1 MSKPRLPL
9 EPLQRGG
16 GEQVDR
22 AAEEAIHLAH
32 KALDRFPDLVR
43 RHSFIAG
50 GAAVSSALVVLA
62 GVAIA
67 RRMRA
72 GETAEQAL
80 EHVTAEEIETPRS
93 DRPRASEDE
102 DGETSDDDDSS
113 EDDGSETASAVAEA
127 LSSNGVSE
135 PKAALER

>member
-1 MSKPRLPL
+1 MNKPRLPF
-9 EPLQRGG
+9 EPSQRGG

-22 AAEEAIHLAH
+22 AAGEAIHLAH
-32 KALDRFPDLVR
+32 RALARFPDLVR

-50 GAAVSSALVVLA
+50 GAAVSSALVALA

-93 DRPRASEDE
+93 DRSHPAEEVGDAVPAEDE
-102 DGETSDDDDSS
+102 AA
-113 EDDGSETASAVAEA
+113 ASALPATAEA
-127 LSSNGVSE
+127 PPSAHQNGVSE
-135 PKAALER
+135 PEPARER

>member
-1 MSKPRLPL
+1 MNMPRLPF
-9 EPLQRGG
+9 EPSQRGG

-22 AAEEAIHLAH
+22 AAGEAIHLAH
-32 KALDRFPDLVR
+32 RALDRFPDLVR

-50 GAAVSSALVVLA
+50 GAAFSSALVVLA

-72 GETAEQAL
+72 GETGDQAV

-93 DRPRASEDE
+93 DRPHHTD
-102 DGETSDDDDSS
+102 
-113 EDDGSETASAVAEA
+113 ETAEVGDVAEA
-127 LSSNGVSE
+127 EGEPAPVEGHPPVHQNGVAE
-135 PKAALER
+135 PQAALER

>member
-1 MSKPRLPL
+1 MSKPRLPF
-9 EPLQRGG
+9 EPSQRGG

-32 KALDRFPDLVR
+32 QALNRFPDLVR

-72 GETAEQAL
+72 GETGAQAV

-93 DRPRASEDE
+93 DRPHH
-102 DGETSDDDDSS
+102 T
-113 EDDGSETASAVAEA
+113 SETEESAEA
-127 LSSNGVSE
+127 EADSEPDTAPTDGHGPLHQNGVSE
-135 PKAALER
+135 PEGALER

>member
-1 MSKPRLPL
+1 MSKPRLPF
-9 EPLQRGG
+9 EPTQRRG

-32 KALDRFPDLVR
+32 RALDRFPDLVK

-50 GAAVSSALVVLA
+50 GAAVSSALVALA

-67 RRMRA
+67 RRMRN

-93 DRPRASEDE
+93 DRPRAGADEAAEDE
-102 DGETSDDDDSS
+102 ADD
-113 EDDGSETASAVAEA
+113 EAEETANAAAEA
-127 LSSNGVSE
+127 VRSNGV
-135 PKAALER
+135 AAS